1 MPVGFRDTPCEQEVK
16 PMDFDELKRRIDHL
30 YRMMQPDNASPG
42 CFTYTTMLRREMDVL
57 TARWKGD
64 VDDGCSI

>member
-1 MPVGFRDTPCEQEVK
+1 
-16 PMDFDELKRRIDHL
+16 MDFDELKRRIDHL
-30 YRMMQPDNASPG
+30 YRMMQPENASPG

-64 VDDGCSI
+64 VDDGCGI